1 MNAALDV
8 KVTGMVR
15 DYGDCALL
23 VECANTADVLA
34 WTETLQNAELPGVL
48 DIVPA
53 SRSVLLKLA
62 GPRHQLPIRQKLIRL
77 APGPGDFAA
86 SPPDG
91 KADVTIDV
99 VYDGADLIEVG
110 QLTGLDPVGVIAA
123 HTAAPWR
130 VGFCGFAPGFAYLVG
145 GDARLRV
152 QRRAEPRTHVP
163 AGAVGLA
170 GEFSG
175 IYPRVS
181 PGGWQLIGR
190 TEAVLWDLDRPS
202 PALLAP
208 GMWVQF
214 RAV

>member
-23 VECANTADVLA
+23 VECASTAEVLA
-34 WTETLQNAELPGVL
+34 VTETLQNAELPGVL

-53 SRSVLLKLA
+53 SRSVLLKLD
-62 GPRHQLPIRQKLIRL
+62 GPRQQLPIRQKLTRL
-77 APGPGDFAA
+77 APHSTDAA
-86 SPPDG
+86 AGPPDG
-91 KADVTIDV
+91 KADITIDV

-110 QLTGLDPVGVIAA
+110 TLTGLDPVGVIAA
-123 HTAAPWR
+123 HTAAPWQ
-130 VGFCGFAPGFAYLVG
+130 VAFSGFMPGFGYLVG
-145 GDARLRV
+145 GDPRLRV
-152 QRRAEPRTHVP
+152 PRRGEPRTQVP

-175 IYPRVS
+175 IYPRSS
-181 PGGWQLIGR
+181 PGSWQLIGH
-190 TEAVLWDLDRPS
+190 TDAVLWDLDRTV
-202 PALLAP
+202 PALLTP

>member
-8 KVTGMVR
+8 KVTRMVR

-23 VECANTADVLA
+23 IECASTAEVLA
-34 WTETLQNAELPGVL
+34 WTDTLQNAELPGVL

-53 SRSVLLKLA
+53 SRSVLVKLA
-62 GPRHQLPIRQKLIRL
+62 GPRHQAPIRQKLTRL
-77 APGPGDFAA
+77 TPEAVDRPVGPPGGQ
-86 SPPDG
+86 
-91 KADVTIDV
+91 ADITIDV

-110 QLTGLDPVGVIAA
+110 RLTGLDPVGVIAA

-130 VGFCGFAPGFAYLVG
+130 VGFSGFAPGFAYLVD
-145 GDARLRV
+145 GDPRLHV
-152 QRRAEPRTHVP
+152 PRRAEPRTQVP

-175 IYPRVS
+175 IYPRVG

-190 TEAVLWDLDRPS
+190 TDAALWDLDRPS
-202 PALLAP
+202 PALLTP

-214 RAV
+214 QAV